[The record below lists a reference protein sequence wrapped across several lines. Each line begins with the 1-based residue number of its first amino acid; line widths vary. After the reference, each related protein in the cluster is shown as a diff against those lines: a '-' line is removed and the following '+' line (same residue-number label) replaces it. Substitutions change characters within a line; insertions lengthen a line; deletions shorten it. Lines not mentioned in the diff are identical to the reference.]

1 MKHMLTALLGAAAL
15 MSAGAAQ
22 AADTIKIGIVNAY
35 SGQFADPAAQLDNG
49 IKLYMQIHGDMV
61 NGKKIVI
68 IRKDVGGIKP
78 PLAKQLA
85 AELVTRDNVDI
96 LAGNLL
102 TPNALAVAAVSA
114 DAEKFMVIMNAS
126 TSFITTKSP
135 YVARTSVTSA
145 QLNSAF
151 GKWVAD
157 KGVKEIYTMVT
168 DYAPGKGSGKAFEGA
183 FVAGGG
189 KVVGSDA
196 TPVVNPDFSPFVQR
210 IADAKPEAIY
220 IWVPG
225 GTQPPAVGKA
235 LAERGITP
243 ANTKIYGQGE
253 LTDDAALLAMGDVSL
268 GIITAY
274 HYNIHRDTKMN
285 NEFVKAYREANNGRD
300 PDIYTI
306 GAYDGMHLIYEA
318 LKKAGGDT
326 SGKALIAAAKGM
338 EWESPRGMMSIDP
351 ETRDVV
357 QTIYIREV
365 QKVDGKPA
373 NVIIDQIDNAKDPTH

>member
-61 NGKKIVI
+61 NGKKIEI

-85 AELVTRDNVDI
+85 AELVTRDNVDV

-151 GKWVAD
+151 GTWVAN
-157 KGVKEIYTMVT
+157 KGVKEVYTMVT

-183 FVAGGG
+183 FTAGGG

-210 IADAKPEAIY
+210 IADAKPEALY

-235 LAERGITP
+235 LAERGVTP

-253 LTDDAALLAMGDVSL
+253 LTDDAALVAMGDASL

-274 HYNIHRDTKMN
+274 HYNIHRDTKLN
-285 NEFVKAYREANNGRD
+285 NEFVKAYRAANDGRD

-338 EWESPRGMMSIDP
+338 EWESPRGTMSIDP

-373 NVIIDQIDNAKDPTH
+373 NVIIDQIDHAKDPTH